1 MRNCSTKFITALAFS
16 TMLMTAAPTEAAELK
31 AAPTVDDTVIRLG
44 DLFDDV
50 GDKAAEIV
58 MQAPAPGEAE
68 KLNSYD
74 LDRIAQDFE
83 LDWERPNYLRTVL
96 IHRDGI
102 AFSLSDLSD
111 LVLDAANQQ
120 GLQHDVEVTVYG
132 SNRGLYLPTTA
143 SLADIEF
150 ERFTMTDRMDR
161 FSATLLIPTGGSV
174 PKKLKV
180 NGTLQEVRM
189 VPMLTRLIAPG
200 EVITAKDVTWSQYPS
215 KRLNRNSVLDQQSL
229 VGQTVRRPLQPGQPL
244 RVNDIMAPVVV
255 EKGSLVT
262 MTIQSGAL
270 TLSAS
275 GRALQDGGDGD
286 MIRVMNIKSK
296 QSVEAQVISPGLVK
310 VMSNSLALAA
320 L

>member
-1 MRNCSTKFITALAFS
+1 MRNCSTKIITALAFS
-16 TMLMTAAPTEAAELK
+16 TMLMTAAPAEAAELK
-31 AAPTVDDTVIRLG
+31 AAPMVDDAVIRLG

-50 GDKAAEIV
+50 GDKAAEII

-74 LDRIAQDFE
+74 LDRIAEDFG
-83 LDWERPNYLRTVL
+83 LDWERPNYLRTVM
-96 IHRDGI
+96 IQRDGV
-102 AFSLSDLSD
+102 AFSLTDLND

-120 GLQHDVEVTVYG
+120 GLTHDVEVTVYG

-143 SLADIEF
+143 SLADIEI
-150 ERFTMTDRMDR
+150 ERFTLSDRMDR
-161 FSATLLIPTGGSV
+161 FSATLLIPTGSAI

-180 NGTLQEVRM
+180 NGTLQEVRL

-200 EVITAKDVTWSQYPS
+200 EVITAQDIAWNQYPA

-255 EKGSLVT
+255 AKGSLVT

-270 TLSAS
+270 SLSAS
-275 GRALQDGGDGD
+275 GRALENGGDGD
-286 MIRVMNIKSK
+286 TIRVMNIKSK
-296 QSVEAQVISPGLVK
+296 QSVEAKVISPGLVK
-310 VMSNSLALAA
+310 VMSNSFALAA